1 MRDSFISLGSQVL
14 LTAGSLG
21 TKNWRD
27 RSARHGPL
35 HDKYRLWLLI
45 VLCPGRSYTT
55 CHDSPWPRK
64 WLREDSGLQSTR
76 RGCDSRRGCSQHP
89 RIPCESQNATYHTR
103 IRVCDLHIISMS
115 FLIPFQASHA
125 PRCCTPSSICASLDL
140 GTCSLVKQLWLCFP
154 SISCSPRCWWK
165 EQCLTGKW
173 NGSKSTLFLT
183 STAST
188 SLYGRKPSPVLSLI
202 FLRTSTH
209 LVYCRSALQMKS
221 SRQTALLTV
230 SKESDWKGHLSE
242 LCCFAISLWV
252 A

>member
-1 MRDSFISLGSQVL
+1 MLAEEMSLAANGKKVSLQL
-14 LTAGSLG
+14 MTAA
-21 TKNWRD
+21 K
-27 RSARHGPL
+27 
-35 HDKYRLWLLI
+35 
-45 VLCPGRSYTT
+45 
-55 CHDSPWPRK
+55 
-64 WLREDSGLQSTR
+64 
-76 RGCDSRRGCSQHP
+76 
-89 RIPCESQNATYHTR
+89 
-103 IRVCDLHIISMS
+103 VCDYNHCIDCGYWLHYVQGDHI
-115 FLIPFQASHA
+115 QHA
-125 PRCCTPSSICASLDL
+125 MTVLDQGNGRDKILVYRAQGEDATPEEVVLSIQGYLVKAKMPPITQESEYVTCILSLCHFWYRSKHRTHQ
-140 GTCSLVKQLWLCFP
+140 GVAHRAVYAHHWTWERAVLVKQLWLCFP